1 MLKCCED
8 RIVLGGLAAFAIWAF
23 IMLPLLSADD
33 NLIIAFW
40 RWSTHDPVA
49 AFTAVLAIS
58 TIGLWIVTWRSG
70 VRQSADMQAS
80 IAAAQKSAELA
91 EHALTK
97 LERPYIFVSNVGRLE
112 TDIIEDQEE
121 NYGEALLSIKYSVA
135 NYGKIPAIIVD
146 ARASLHVSVAPR
158 NPDHLPHSHS
168 LVVSPIFAPGDARH
182 EIPEWLVWSD
192 HGHDEDGSYIPI
204 LGEDRSL
211 FFWIVITY
219 RGPFTD
225 GHETRACWRYNES
238 TGRFVAA
245 HGGPDYNSEK

>member
-1 MLKCCED
+1 MPKCSEG
-8 RIVLGGLAAFAIWAF
+8 RIVCGGLAVFAIWLF
-23 IMLPLLSADD
+23 IVLPLLSAND

-97 LERPYIFVSNVGRLE
+97 LERPYIFISDVGRLE
-112 TDIIEDQEE
+112 TEIIEDQMED
-121 NYGEALLSIKYSVA
+121 YGEALLSIEYSVA
-135 NYGKIPAIIVD
+135 NYGKIPAIVVD
-146 ARASLHVSVAPR
+146 ARASLHVSASPR
-158 NPDHLPHSHS
+158 DPDHLPRSHP
-168 LVVSPIFAPGDARH
+168 LVVSPIFAAGEARQKLT
-182 EIPEWLVWSD
+182 ERLVWGD
-192 HGHDEDGSYIPI
+192 HGYDEDGSTIPI
-204 LGEDRSL
+204 LGDDRSL
-211 FFWIVITY
+211 FFWIIITY

-225 GHETRACWRYNES
+225 GHETRACWRYHES

-245 HGGPDYNSEK
+245 HGGADYNSEK